1 MSKEPS
7 VPPYTLQSPPH
18 YGATYQN
25 QPDTQSF
32 TERQAIANG
41 NGKGH
46 GSGKGNGNGNGARPS
61 VPGGSLTELLGQFWT
76 RYRPLK
82 SVDGTDDSPAA
93 QTGDDD
99 NASGVVYAITKK
111 TDFWFDREVFVI
123 ERDAK
128 REAADWAE
136 HGLPRHDLER
146 VDPLEVELVLGNR
159 CVELFRQW
167 VGRVRTR
174 MRDAINEEAEFIASQ
189 TSALEASID
198 RLGTLRDTSK
208 RSEEEIGYL
217 MKKEHE
223 EHPPL
228 GFEPIVTNPLFF
240 PTLAVLLVAVEFF
253 ANFPLFRLLLP
264 LHSALAAAAKE
275 AVLNVGDQWYAG
287 LALWWKM
294 TAWHVEAAVVSLAVV
309 VVLVVF
315 GKSVGQSVRLLAAM
329 RTKDH
334 PLAAGSLASARRQAW
349 TVVIACVLGSGMVI
363 TALFWARS
371 QIVVAAQDRVATT
384 ARNLDSLRVAQ
395 SNLPRGAIA
404 QMSSLTQS
412 IRDQERTLEV
422 HRDDFGYAQT
432 VQTNNM
438 AILLLNIGLVLAAGL
453 VGFLSAKFK
462 LTNQFGA
469 DPRIAELREK
479 QARIDADLR
488 TELANGYQS
497 MTAANAGI
505 GRVQHLIRSSP
516 LEQWPAKAK
525 RLAGVIPLFRA
536 DNARLRGLDSAS
548 ILAFRQPP
556 PLDLPTF
563 EAEKGFEEPADFAA
577 LKDRYSHARLQF
589 TRLAGAAQ

>member
-1 MSKEPS
+1 MSNDPS
-7 VPPYTLQSPPH
+7 VPPYTLQSPPAH
-18 YGATYQN
+18 GATYQK
-25 QPDTQSF
+25 QPDTRPF
-32 TERQAIANG
+32 TERQASVN
-41 NGKGH
+41 
-46 GSGKGNGNGNGARPS
+46 GNGNGNGHASRPS
-61 VPGGSLTELLGQFWT
+61 VAGGSLTELLGQFWT

-82 SVDGTDDSPAA
+82 SVDGTDDTPSSQA
-93 QTGDDD
+93 GDDDD
-99 NASGVVYAITKK
+99 NASGVVYSVTKK
-111 TDFWFDREVFVI
+111 TDYWFDREVFVI

-128 REAADWAE
+128 KEAADWAE
-136 HGLPRHDLER
+136 RGLPRHDLER

-167 VGRVRTR
+167 VARVRTR
-174 MRDAINEEAEFIASQ
+174 MRDAINEETEGIAAQ
-189 TSALEASID
+189 TSSLESSID
-198 RLGTLRDTSK
+198 RLGSLRDSS
-208 RSEEEIGYL
+208 RRADDEIADL
-217 MKKEHE
+217 LKKEHD

-228 GFEPIVTNPLFF
+228 GFEPIVTNRAFF
-240 PTLAVLLVAVEFF
+240 PALAVLLVAVEFF

-287 LALWWKM
+287 IQLWWTM

-315 GKSVGQSVRLLAAM
+315 GKSVGQSARLVTAM
-329 RTKDH
+329 RQKDH
-334 PLAAGSLASARRQAW
+334 PLAAGSIASARRQAW
-349 TVVIACVLGSGMVI
+349 TVVAACILGSGLVI
-363 TALFWARS
+363 SALYRARS

-395 SNLPRGAIA
+395 ANLPRGAIA

-432 VQTNNM
+432 VQTNNL

-453 VGFLSAKFK
+453 VGFLSAKFR

-469 DPRIAELREK
+469 DPRIAELRGK
-479 QARIDADLR
+479 QRQIDIDLR
-488 TELANGYQS
+488 AELSNGYHS

-577 LKDRYSHARLQF
+577 LKDRYHHARLQF
-589 TRLAGAAQ
+589 TRLAGVSQ

>member
-7 VPPYTLQSPPH
+7 VPPYALQSPPA
-18 YGATYQN
+18 YGATHQK
-25 QPDTQSF
+25 QPDRRS
-32 TERQAIANG
+32 ENG
-41 NGKGH
+41 NGT
-46 GSGKGNGNGNGARPS
+46 GNGDRSANGKHPQPQNAN
-61 VPGGSLTELLGQFWT
+61 LTDLLGQFWS

-82 SVDGTDDSPAA
+82 SVDGTDDSRASQA
-93 QTGDDD
+93 GDDEGV
-99 NASGVVYAITKK
+99 SGVVYSITKK
-111 TDFWFDREVFVI
+111 SDFWFDREISLI
-123 ERDAK
+123 EQAAK
-128 REAADWAE
+128 KEASDWADR
-136 HGLPRHDLER
+136 GLPRHDLTR

-167 VGRVRTR
+167 IARVRTR
-174 MRDAINEEAEFIASQ
+174 MRDAINTEAERIAAE
-189 TSALEASID
+189 TSTLESAVD
-198 RLGTLRDTSK
+198 RLGTLRDSSK
-208 RSEEEIGYL
+208 RAEEEITYL
-217 MKKEHE
+217 MKKEHD

-228 GFEPIVTNPLFF
+228 GFEPIVTNRFFF
-240 PTLAVLLVAVEFF
+240 PVLALLLIAVEFF

-275 AVLNVGDQWYAG
+275 AVLNVGDEWYSG

-294 TAWHVEAAVVSLAVV
+294 TAWHVEAFVVSLAVV

-315 GKSVGQSVRLLAAM
+315 GKSVGQQTRMLTAM

-334 PLAAGSLASARRQAW
+334 PLAAGSIASARRQAW
-349 TVVIACVLGSGMVI
+349 AVVIACVLGSGMVI

-384 ARNLDSLRVAQ
+384 ARNLDSLRFAQ

-438 AILLLNIGLVLAAGL
+438 AILFLNIGLLLAAGL
-453 VGFLSAKFK
+453 VGFLAAKFK

-479 QARIDADLR
+479 QRQLDADLR
-488 TELANGYQS
+488 TELATGYAS

-505 GRVQHLIRSSP
+505 GRVQHLLQSSP

-563 EAEKGFEEPADFAA
+563 EAEKGFDEPADFAA
-577 LKDRYSHARLQF
+577 LKDRFGHARLQF
-589 TRLAGAAQ
+589 TRLAGVSQ